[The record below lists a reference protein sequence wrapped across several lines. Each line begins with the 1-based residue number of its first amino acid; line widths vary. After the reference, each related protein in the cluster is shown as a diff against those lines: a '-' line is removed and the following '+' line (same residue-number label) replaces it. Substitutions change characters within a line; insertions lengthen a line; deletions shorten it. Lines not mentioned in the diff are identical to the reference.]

1 MQHSRANAKPKLR
14 PFRSTDADPSA
25 DPPAAAA
32 AAAAGWFDEAWTL
45 LVEDTCPVCA
55 TRLTSAE
62 LLAGMPTDPNDYT
75 ITCASATCTARFVSR
90 FSVSNSQQQHTAEP
104 TPTPTTWC
112 MCLSP
117 YVLRKEIATVVQRSA
132 ALADSDSSVTLIG
145 AESFRAERADIFWNL
160 VGPTHCR
167 CSYLS
172 HAVQLRTGGA
182 AAAADTNT

>member
-1 MQHSRANAKPKLR
+1 VQHSRANAKPKLR

-25 DPPAAAA
+25 DPPAAAAAAA

-62 LLAGMPTDPNDYT
+62 LLAGRPTDPNDYT

-90 FSVSNSQQQHTAEP
+90 FSVSNSQQHHTGE
-104 TPTPTTWC
+104 PTPTTWC

-117 YVLRKEIATVVQRSA
+117 CVLRKEIATIVQRSE
-132 ALADSDSSVTLIG
+132 ALADSDSVTLIG
-145 AESFRAERADIFWNL
+145 AERFRAERADIFWNL
-160 VGPTHCR
+160 VGHP
-167 CSYLS
+167 LP
-172 HAVQLRTGGA
+172 APNGGSP
-182 AAAADTNT
+182 